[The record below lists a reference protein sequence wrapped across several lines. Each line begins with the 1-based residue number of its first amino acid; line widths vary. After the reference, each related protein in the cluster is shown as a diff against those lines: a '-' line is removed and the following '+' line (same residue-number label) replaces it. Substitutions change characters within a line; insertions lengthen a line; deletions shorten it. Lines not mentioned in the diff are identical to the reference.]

1 MSKTNI
7 TADNARGMGPGE
19 STVVSGINRIQVK
32 NILIPKLPSGD
43 AKTLIP
49 AAVTL
54 INAHAAAIHIVTLN
68 QTDLDLITRYMV
80 GLKKN
85 I

>member
-7 TADNARGMGPGE
+7 TADNARGMGPGD
-19 STVVSGINRIQVK
+19 STVVSGISRIQVK
-32 NILIPKLPSGD
+32 NILLPKLPSGD
-43 AKTLIP
+43 AETLIP

-54 INAHAAAIHIVTLN
+54 INAHAAAIHMVTLD
-68 QTDLDLITRYMV
+68 QSDVDLIARYMG